1 MIKPA
6 YSKASAFLDSHP
18 AHTATVICKC
28 PPQLGGLQPLI
39 AKMTG
44 ADGDQAAADTKPEEL
59 PQAADVPKEAEPAE
73 AAGEGADA
81 DAEAKDDEGDAA
93 ADDKADAGAR
103 RAACWQS
110 NM

>member
-18 AHTATVICKC
+18 AHTATVICL
-28 PPQLGGLQPLI
+28 PPAARRSTPLI

-44 ADGDQAAADTKPEEL
+44 ADGDQVAADTKPEEL